1 MLIVVSTPN
10 RYIEMSKR
18 MMKVDQR
25 DYTEFW
31 KLQTTSTLL
40 V

>member
-25 DYTEFW
+25 DYTEF
-31 KLQTTSTLL
+31 
-40 V
+40 